1 MVYYYLSET
10 TLHTAMWRNWQT
22 RATQNRVSTE
32 VWVRLPPS
40 PPFSRLNTPFTND
53 EVFLFYIESEKIMNL
68 TIMYDTDDHGE
79 TYVQVYNT
87 GELVSQ
93 VHVSMIGK
101 DAIYP
106 SITNFIS
113 QQRTL
118 FLQQSEGFPSRIFIE
133 EAIQVDID
141 CEKANGH

>member
-1 MVYYYLSET
+1 M
-10 TLHTAMWRNWQT
+10 
-22 RATQNRVSTE
+22 
-32 VWVRLPPS
+32 
-40 PPFSRLNTPFTND
+40 
-53 EVFLFYIESEKIMNL
+53 FYIESEKIMNL